1 MRSGELYRVLAGLLY
16 QMAEWLMEACDDAVG

>member
-16 QMAEWLMEACDDAVG
+16 QMADWLMEAGDAVG